1 MNVIELDETLRGDTR
16 WTTFAAKLEA
26 AMSHEY
32 QLDGVTVALRELTAE
47 EAVVESHDV
56 LSFNQDTQRFE
67 FALSPGQHLPA
78 AWKVADRIDGF
89 LNPDPE
95 VK

>member
-1 MNVIELDETLRGDTR
+1 MNVIELAETLREDAR

-32 QLDGVTVALRELTAE
+32 QLDGVTIALRELTAE
-47 EAVVESHDV
+47 EAVDEPRDR
-56 LSFNQDTQRFE
+56 LTFNQDTQRFE
-67 FALSPGQHLPA
+67 FALGPGQHLPA

-95 VK
+95 LK